1 MGLLEDLIDSA
12 RDHDEKISNIIMSP
26 HWTLVTSGAPGLAS
40 TLGCQPESGA
50 ALKETIL
57 RSRTPALLDLAF
69 SDDLAEASVGIAT
82 LNSILSR
89 YMEPGKARRGMLPR
103 ARGKKVAVV
112 GDFPFIDRLKELADD
127 VWTISSGMGKG
138 DYAAEEA
145 QNVLHV
151 ADISII
157 AGAAVVDHSLER
169 YLKWAEP
176 SHTIVFGPTTPLSP
190 VLFDYGADQIGGI
203 KIINEDR
210 VATVVATGARD
221 ISDSTGIAP
230 IMLDAPRGE
239 GPRRQA

>member
-1 MGLLEDLIDSA
+1 MGLLEELIDGA

-26 HWTLVTSGAPGLAS
+26 YWTLITSGAPGLAS
-40 TLGCQPESGA
+40 TLGYQPESGA
-50 ALKETIL
+50 SLKATIS

-82 LNSILSR
+82 LNSVLSR

-103 ARGKKVAVV
+103 ARGKTVAVV
-112 GDFPFIDRLKELADD
+112 GDFPFIGRLRELAGE

-138 DYAAEEA
+138 DYAEEEA
-145 QNVLHV
+145 QNILHV

-176 SHTIVFGPTTPLSP
+176 SYTIIFGPTTPLSP
-190 VLFDYGADQIGGI
+190 VLFEYGADQIGGI
-203 KIINEDR
+203 KIINEGR
-210 VATVVATGARD
+210 VATVVATGAKD
-221 ISDSTGIAP
+221 ISESTGIAH
-230 IMLDAPRGE
+230 IMLEPPSEGAPPGE
-239 GPRRQA
+239 G